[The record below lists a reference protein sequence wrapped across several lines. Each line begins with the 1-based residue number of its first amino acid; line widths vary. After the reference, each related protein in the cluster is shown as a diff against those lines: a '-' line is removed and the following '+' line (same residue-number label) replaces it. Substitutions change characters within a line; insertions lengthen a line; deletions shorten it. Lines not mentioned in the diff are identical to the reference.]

1 MNLAGTYRSLV
12 EFVGRLSR
20 AVVGKPCS
28 GVAQTPAA
36 KGLVTALGTPRLHG
50 AFPSLPG
57 GAHRRRRRV
66 DRRDPAGAAA
76 HALRQPRVPS
86 TPQGAGPR
94 AAAARQATGTRASRR
109 GWTPSWPSTCRAPRR
124 TSPRS
129 PQGHLLVH
137 TALRP
142 RRLSDLM
149 YQYFHDLFP
158 VYLPYLTHHCNLLL
172 FL

>member
-94 AAAARQATGTRASRR
+94 AAAAAAGDWHARLAAGVDALVAEHL
-109 GWTPSWPSTCRAPRR
+109 PSTSPDVSAFAP
-124 TSPRS
+124 
-129 PQGHLLVH
+129 GACLVH

-158 VYLPYLTHHCNLLL
+158 VYLPYLTHQCNLL
-172 FL
+172 